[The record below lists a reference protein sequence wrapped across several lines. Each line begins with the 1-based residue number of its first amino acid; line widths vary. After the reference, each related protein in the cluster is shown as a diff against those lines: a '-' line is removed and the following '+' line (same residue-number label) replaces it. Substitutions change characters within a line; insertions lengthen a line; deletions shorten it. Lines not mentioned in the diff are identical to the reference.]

1 MQQFIYLL
9 ECEIIFTVKLKLLN
23 KIKITLLAQNTDKIE
38 RKDISAYYI
47 FTFFKEVLTYYLSIQ
62 MFAISIVYLLL

>member
-1 MQQFIYLL
+1 MQQFIYLF

-38 RKDISAYYI
+38 RKDISTYYI
-47 FTFFKEVLTYYLSIQ
+47 FTFSKEVLTYYLSIQ